1 MRIQLITFIVALFA
15 LFTLSRLLLMT
26 WQHQRVQQA
35 KGLWPILLGGLRI
48 DLNQIATYASVPAL
62 LMPWVENSPLF
73 LTITA
78 TWFTFWWLLSAFME
92 IATPQFITEYDTRPN
107 RLFVEYLKHPKE
119 VFGMLWR
126 GYKGVLAGGLLLFG
140 LMATMANSLFFGY
153 GPEHL
158 GPVWLRI
165 IESFSYT
172 LLSFLCIRGTLKKR
186 PINPSTVAFAG
197 DGLVNSL
204 ALNSIYSLLYAIY
217 AMKYEMSAED
227 VYGKMPADE
236 MNRIVREAAGI
247 HAAQYSDTIATMHR
261 QIADNHPVTPRNIV
275 IIVEESLGAQYVKT
289 LGGECLTPNLDKLYQ
304 EGWGFLRA
312 YATGT
317 RSVRGLEALSAGFP
331 PTITQSVFKLPNAQT
346 GFFTIAEALGQQYNY
361 HSRFLYGGE
370 AHFDNMKGFFL
381 GNGFKEVIDGPSF
394 KNPQFKGT
402 WGYSDEDMFNQLDR
416 LLQEDENRGQPVVT
430 LAFSVSNHSP
440 WEYPT
445 GRIQP
450 QGEPA
455 SVENT
460 VRYADHALGQFFENA
475 KTRDYWQD
483 TVFLVV
489 ADHDSRVFGAEL
501 IPLKH
506 FHIPALLLGA
516 SITPRLDERIISQID
531 LPATLLSLAGVSCV
545 HPMIGHDLSRQTPN
559 RAMMQYDNRYGYL
572 KDDQLLV
579 LDPHMQPQQFT
590 YLAPDIFQR
599 SQLDETLAK
608 EALAHAIWPFSVYR
622 DKSYKAFTSNTLP
635 QEAEVPDNPSVV
647 A

>member
-1 MRIQLITFIVALFA
+1 MRIQLITFVVSLFA
-15 LFTLSRLLLMT
+15 LFTLSRLLLMI
-26 WQHQRVQQA
+26 WQYQRVLQA
-35 KGLWPILLGGLRI
+35 RGLWPILLGGLRI
-48 DLNQIATYASVPAL
+48 DLNQIATYASLPAL
-62 LMPWVENSPLF
+62 LMPWLENSPLF
-73 LTITA
+73 LNITA
-78 TWFTFWWLLSAFME
+78 IWFTFWWLLAAFME

-107 RLFVEYLKHPKE
+107 RLFIEYLKHPKE

-126 GYKGVLAGGLLLFG
+126 GYKGVLAGGLLLFI
-140 LMATMANSLFFGY
+140 LMAVMAHSLFFGFA
-153 GPEHL
+153 PVQP
-158 GPVWLRI
+158 GPVWLSI
-165 IESFSYT
+165 IESFSYA
-172 LLSFLCIRGTLKKR
+172 LLAFLCIRGTLKKR

-197 DGLVNSL
+197 DGLINSL

-236 MNRIVREAAGI
+236 MNLLIRKTAGI
-247 HAAQYSDTIATMHR
+247 HAPQYPDTIATMHR
-261 QIADNHPVTPRNIV
+261 QVSGNHPVIPRNIV

-289 LGGECLTPNLDKLYQ
+289 LGGENLTPNLDRLYQ

-346 GFFTIAEALGQQYNY
+346 GFFTIADALGQQYNY

-416 LLQEDENRGQPVVT
+416 LLQEDESRGQPVIT

-440 WEYPT
+440 WEYPS

-450 QGEPA
+450 QGEAA

-460 VRYADHALGQFFENA
+460 VRYADHALGQFFETA

-506 FHIPALLLGA
+506 FHIPALILGA
-516 SITPRLDERIISQID
+516 GITPRLDERIISQID
-531 LPATLLSLAGVSCV
+531 LPVTLLCLAGVSCV
-545 HPMIGHDLSRQTPN
+545 HPMIGQDLTSQTPN

-572 KDDQLLV
+572 KNDQLLV

-590 YLAPDIFQR
+590 CLASDKFQPSR
-599 SQLDETLAK
+599 LDEALAK
-608 EALAHAIWPFSVYR
+608 EALAHAIWPYNVY
-622 DKSYKAFTSNTLP
+622 KNNSYKTPAAHTFL
-635 QEAEVPDNPSVV
+635 QETEVFSPIHP
-647 A
+647 

>member
-1 MRIQLITFIVALFA
+1 MRIQLISFIFA
-15 LFTLSRLLLMT
+15 LFTLFTFSRLLFIA
-26 WQHQRVQQA
+26 WQYQRVQQA
-35 KGLWPILLGGLRI
+35 KGLWPILKGGLRI

-62 LMPWVENSPLF
+62 LMPWLENNTLF
-73 LTITA
+73 LAITA
-78 TWFTFWWLLSAFME
+78 VWFTFWWLLSAFME

-126 GYKGVLAGGLLLFG
+126 GYKGMLAAGLLLFAC
-140 LMATMANSLFFGY
+140 MATMANYLFFNFA
-153 GPEHL
+153 PAPL

-165 IESFSYT
+165 IESFSYA
-172 LLSFLCIRGTLKKR
+172 LVSFLCIRGTLKKR

-217 AMKYEMSAED
+217 AMKYEMSAEA
-227 VYGKMPADE
+227 VYGKMPAE
-236 MNRIVREAAGI
+236 TINRLVCESAGI
-247 HAAQYSDTIATMHR
+247 KPGMDAGTIATLHQ
-261 QIADNHPVTPRNIV
+261 QIASNHSGSPKNIV
-275 IIVEESLGAQYVKT
+275 IIVEESLGAQYVQT
-289 LGGECLTPNLDKLYQ
+289 LGGNCLTPNLDRLYQ
-304 EGWGFLRA
+304 EGWGFLQA

-381 GNGFKEVIDGPSF
+381 GNGFKEVIDGPLF
-394 KNPQFKGT
+394 KDPQFKGT

-416 LLQEDENRGQPVVT
+416 LLQEDIGSNQPTLT

-440 WEYPT
+440 WEYPA
-445 GRIQP
+445 GRIHP
-450 QGEPA
+450 QDEPA

-460 VRYADHALGQFFENA
+460 VRYADHALGQFFETA

-506 FHIPALLLGA
+506 FHIPALILGA
-516 SITPRLDERIISQID
+516 GITPRLDERIISQID
-531 LPATLLSLAGVSCV
+531 LPVTLLSLASASCV
-545 HPMIGHDLSRQTPN
+545 HPMIGQDLTRQSPN

-572 KDDQLLV
+572 KADQLLV
-579 LDPHMQPQQFT
+579 LDPHRQATQFT
-590 YLAPDIFQR
+590 YQAPDVFQR
-599 SQLDETLAK
+599 SLLDESLEK

-622 DKSYKAFTSNTLP
+622 DKSYKAFTANPTKKEIDM
-635 QEAEVPDNPSVV
+635 QNHPSVV
-647 A
+647 G

>member
-1 MRIQLITFIVALFA
+1 MRIQLITFVVSLFA
-15 LFTLSRLLLMT
+15 LFTLSRLLLMI
-26 WQHQRVQQA
+26 WQYERVLQA
-35 KGLWPILLGGLRI
+35 RGLWPILLGGLRI
-48 DLNQIATYASVPAL
+48 DLNQIATYASLPAL
-62 LMPWVENSPLF
+62 LMPWLENSPLF
-73 LTITA
+73 LNITA
-78 TWFTFWWLLSAFME
+78 IWFTFWWLLAAFME

-107 RLFVEYLKHPKE
+107 RLFIEYLKHPKE

-126 GYKGVLAGGLLLFG
+126 GYKGVLAGGLLLFI
-140 LMATMANSLFFGY
+140 LMAVMAHSLFFGFA
-153 GPEHL
+153 PVQP
-158 GPVWLRI
+158 GPVWLSI
-165 IESFSYT
+165 IESFSYA
-172 LLSFLCIRGTLKKR
+172 LLAFLCIRGTLKKR
-186 PINPSTVAFAG
+186 PINPSTVAFAC
-197 DGLVNSL
+197 DGLINSL

-236 MNRIVREAAGI
+236 MNQLIRKTAGI
-247 HAAQYSDTIATMHR
+247 HAPQCPDTIATMHR
-261 QIADNHPVTPRNIV
+261 QVSGNHPVIPRNIV

-289 LGGECLTPNLDKLYQ
+289 LGGENLTPNLDRLYQ

-346 GFFTIAEALGQQYNY
+346 GFFTIADALGQQYNY

-416 LLQEDENRGQPVVT
+416 LLQEDESRGQPVIT

-440 WEYPT
+440 WEYPS

-450 QGEPA
+450 QGEAA

-460 VRYADHALGQFFENA
+460 VRYADHALGQFFETA

-506 FHIPALLLGA
+506 FHIPALILGA
-516 SITPRLDERIISQID
+516 GITPRLDERIISQID
-531 LPATLLSLAGVSCV
+531 LPVTLLCLAGVSCV
-545 HPMIGHDLSRQTPN
+545 HPMIGQDLTSQTPN

-572 KDDQLLV
+572 KNDQLLV

-590 YLAPDIFQR
+590 CLASDKFQPSR
-599 SQLDETLAK
+599 LDEALAK
-608 EALAHAIWPFSVYR
+608 EALAHAIWPYNVY
-622 DKSYKAFTSNTLP
+622 KNNSYKTPAAHTFL
-635 QEAEVPDNPSVV
+635 QETEVFSPIHP
-647 A
+647 